1 MATRSAI
8 GIKHGDRI
16 KAIYCHYDGYVEY
29 LGRAL
34 HTYYQDSVK
43 VNGLIAQ
50 GDMSCIGA
58 DIGEKHPF
66 NDRSEYIDEWIARQC
81 TFYSRDRGE
90 DNVDFRSFATEAD
103 FIDYYDGSGVQF
115 YYLYDH
121 GVWYVSK
128 NGRNNF
134 QPLHEVLSL
143 ETA

>member
-16 KAIYCHYDGYVEY
+16 KAIYCHYDGYVEH

-50 GDMSCIGA
+50 GDMSSIGA
-58 DIGEKHPF
+58 DIGDKHPF
-66 NDRSEYIDEWIARQC
+66 NDRSEYIDEWIAQQC

-103 FIDYYDGSGVQF
+103 FIDYYDGAGVQF

-128 NGRNNF
+128 NRQNNF